1 MTVETLAGGAATRR
15 NVANAVRRNR
25 TLSTEGLQERLFSF
39 LFSGLVYAQIW
50 EDPVVDLEAL
60 DIGPGSSVATI
71 ASGGC
76 NALSYLTRDPARILA
91 VDLNF
96 HHIALNR
103 LKRAGAEHLPDHAA
117 FLAFFGRADAPENA
131 ALYDAHLRDRL
142 PDSDRDYWNARDWRG
157 RRRIERYFGSNVYS
171 RGLLGRFIGA
181 GHKVARLHG
190 KDPARMLGAR
200 DLDEQR
206 ALFEREL
213 RPVLRSRLVRFLVD
227 RPSALYGLGI
237 PPAQYKAL
245 LSSAPEGGTMADVLE
260 ARLERLACG
269 FPLAGNYFAWQ
280 AFGRRYAGGA
290 DAALPPYLAAENF
303 DAVRARAGRIE
314 LRHGNLIDALEAAGP
329 GAFDAYVLLDAQDWM
344 GDETLDRLW
353 RAIQRS
359 ARPGARVI
367 FRTAAEP
374 SLLPGRLAPELLAR
388 WDYAEAES
396 RAWTLRDRSAIY
408 GGFHL
413 YRLKAEA

>member
-1 MTVETLAGGAATRR
+1 MAETLAAGAATRR
-15 NVANAVRRNR
+15 NVARAVRRNR
-25 TLSTEGLQERLFSF
+25 TLSKEGLQERLFSL

-60 DIGPGSSVATI
+60 EIGPGSRVAAI

-76 NALSYLTRDPARILA
+76 NALSYLIRDPARIFA
-91 VDLNF
+91 VDLNS

-103 LKRAGAEHLPDHAA
+103 LKIAGAAHLPGHAA
-117 FLAFFGRADAPENA
+117 FLAFFGRADEPGNA
-131 ALYDAHLRDRL
+131 ALYDAHLAPRL
-142 PDSDRDYWNARDWRG
+142 PEADRAYWAVRDWRG
-157 RRRIERYFGSNVYS
+157 RRRIERFFGANVYA

-181 GHKVARLHG
+181 GHAVARLHG
-190 KDPARMLGAR
+190 KDPRRMLGAR
-200 DLDEQR
+200 DLGEQR
-206 ALFEREL
+206 ALFESEL

-269 FPLAGNYFAWQ
+269 FPLADNYFAWQ
-280 AFGRRYAGGA
+280 AFGRRYAPGA
-290 DAALPPYLAAENF
+290 GAPLPPYLAPENF
-303 DAVRARAGRIE
+303 ETVRARANRIE
-314 LRHGNLIDALEAAGP
+314 LHHGNLIDALEAAGAE
-329 GAFDAYVLLDAQDWM
+329 AFDAYVLLDAQDWM
-344 GDETLDRLW
+344 DDGTLDRLW
-353 RAIQRS
+353 RAILRS

-374 SLLPGRLAPELLAR
+374 SLLPGRLSPDLLAR

-413 YRLKAEA
+413 YRLRAGA

>member
-1 MTVETLAGGAATRR
+1 MADSLAAGAATRR
-15 NVANAVRRNR
+15 NIAGAVRRNR
-25 TLSTEGLQERLFSF
+25 TLSKQGIQEQLFSL

-60 DIGPGSSVATI
+60 DLGPGSSVAAI

-76 NALSYLTRDPARILA
+76 NALSYLMADPSRVLA
-91 VDLNF
+91 VDLNG
-96 HHIALNR
+96 HHVALNR
-103 LKRAGAEHLPDHAA
+103 LKLAAAKHLPNHAA
-117 FLAFFGRADAPENA
+117 FLALFGRPGGRANV
-131 ALYDAHLRDRL
+131 ALYETHLRAHLSEADQA
-142 PDSDRDYWNARDWRG
+142 YWDARDWRG
-157 RRRIERYFGSNVYS
+157 RRRVARYFAANLHA

-190 KDPARMLGAR
+190 KDPRRMLAAR
-200 DLDEQR
+200 DLDAQR
-206 ALFEREL
+206 ATFESEL
-213 RPVLRSRLVRFLVD
+213 KPVLRSRLVRFLVD

-245 LSSAPEGGTMADVLE
+245 LSSAPAGGTMADVLE

-269 FPLAGNYFAWQ
+269 FPLAENYFAWQ
-280 AFGRRYAGGA
+280 AFGRRYAPGA
-290 DAALPPYLAAENF
+290 DAALPPYLARANF
-303 DAVRARAGRIE
+303 GALRARADRIE
-314 LRHGNLIDALEAAGP
+314 LHHGNLIDALEAAGP
-329 GAFDAYVLLDAQDWM
+329 SSFDAYVLLDAQDWM
-344 GDETLDRLW
+344 GDDTLDRLW
-353 RAIQRS
+353 RAILAS

-396 RAWTLRDRSAIY
+396 RAWTVRDRSAIY

-413 YRLKAEA
+413 YRLKAGA